1 MRQTPG
7 PTPSDL
13 GRVALSDVGGPFVA
27 WLAERG
33 VDVSAEAALGNLA
46 HVVGVSVF
54 LRDGT
59 DRTVGTSFTP
69 EEVDRTVREF
79 VPAMVRDS
87 DLPPEAGD
95 TLVEALHDY
104 LEFLDETGRWTG
116 SSAGYEGCHEI
127 LHEYAEPGL
136 ELDQETLDAIAA
148 VGPAEED
155 DALLA
160 SLPVRAAV
168 SLLRQAREGLDPT
181 AEDEV
186 TAAFLT
192 TAAELG
198 LTAGG
203 VEDVP
208 SIVVVW
214 WVMAHAGLTASAAD
228 DRRTTTPPGLD
239 LADASTEARRW
250 RREVVGRLIRDD
262 PQAEGSWP
270 VGDVVPYLLVASVE
284 GEVVDTGFIEGV
296 LATVSPDAQLN
307 RSALGVVEGHLRELG
322 RLGITS
328 PAEPW
333 TLAPGFWPAA
343 LWGLETSPE
352 V

>member
-1 MRQTPG
+1 VGETSG
-7 PTPSDL
+7 PAPSDL
-13 GRVALSDVGGPFVA
+13 GREALRDVGGAFVA

-33 VDVSAEAALGNLA
+33 VEVSPDAALGNLA
-46 HVVGVSVF
+46 HVVGVSVV
-54 LRDGT
+54 LRDGAE
-59 DRTVGTSFTP
+59 RTVGTAFTP

-87 DLPPEAGD
+87 DLPPEAGE

-116 SSAGYEGCHEI
+116 SAADYEGCHEI
-127 LHEYAEPGL
+127 LHEHAEPGL

-148 VGPAEED
+148 VSADVED
-155 DALLA
+155 EALLG

-168 SLLRQAREGLDPT
+168 SLFRQAREGLDLT
-181 AEDEV
+181 TEDEV
-186 TAAFLT
+186 EAAFLA

-198 LTAGG
+198 LTARG
-203 VEDVP
+203 VEEVP
-208 SIVVVW
+208 WIVVVW
-214 WVMAHAGLTASAAD
+214 WVMANAGLTASADD
-228 DRRTTTPPGLD
+228 DRCTATPPGLD
-239 LADASTEARRW
+239 LADASPEARRW

-262 PQAEGSWP
+262 PRAEGPWP

-284 GEVVDTGFIEGV
+284 GEVVDTGFVEGV
-296 LATVSPDAQLN
+296 LATVSPDAERN
-307 RSALGVVEGHLRELG
+307 RVALGVVEEHLQGLG

-328 PAEPW
+328 PTGPW
-333 TLAPGFWPAA
+333 TLEPGFWPAA